1 MNIRN
6 KIIFLVKINHPF
18 DGTAF
23 RRSASMYLQNSSDF
37 PSSNAQVVKVRASH
51 LLPNINLS
59 VHRVALVMEG

>member
-1 MNIRN
+1 MDIKD

-51 LLPNINLS
+51 LSSSLNFS
-59 VHRVALVMEG
+59 AQSMAVGTEV